1 LLRKVHKFVTSD
13 AAAQHC
19 SSHLPPPQ
27 PQISDI
33 KIEAQ
38 YRNVDKLQT
47 GIAVRE
53 FFYSDE
59 LRSLTPFG
67 LAHRDC
73 TPAPLYLRGSLSDH
87 TL

>member
-1 LLRKVHKFVTSD
+1 LLRNVHKFVTSD
-13 AAAQHC
+13 AAAQHR

-27 PQISDI
+27 LQISDI

-53 FFYSDE
+53 VLLF
-59 LRSLTPFG
+59 
-67 LAHRDC
+67 
-73 TPAPLYLRGSLSDH
+73 
-87 TL
+87 